1 MISTGIAQI
10 WTPVVDTM
18 RAKLGEVFTPANPD
32 RFHHNFTTS
41 MSFATSLEQLC
52 ATPAAAQRFRTTH
65 VQPFRDSWNLVVYL
79 QVLLLHR
86 AVDNISLAHTTHG
99 MDANGL
105 NLVLYSTMR
114 SLDSFVPP
122 TTSDSHS
129 SSFAFPVTTA
139 TWQVLVKTWSDGVV
153 LAPLVA
159 ASARYSLTVLS
170 QYASYWRDPLEK
182 ALALVKS
189 AQGNAKMMSLTEVH
203 HAGLSTCDDVF
214 CLGSDLHRLGLQ
226 VKRDLVGMI
235 ASKVPREALASDEA
249 ATEFARKL
257 VDEPMQALE
266 LLERM
271 CWDVAVIVV
280 SEECKKVLPAVRTI
294 KGQYQMTNK
303 PMPTTPSSYVAT
315 VTRPLHAFLDKW
327 RDSLGAY
334 AMSAEVLSTT
344 MEMYASLASELLKS
358 ATELEESLK
367 SRKNQRL
374 MHTSSSLDD
383 SISDT
388 DKMRQ
393 QLHLDMQELAREW
406 NDWDVEYV
414 KLLADPDA
422 DAGHDASPTDI
433 VPSKSFVG
441 KFLQSVQQHFAG
453 DRRDENIAVFG
464 APLCAQALYKR
475 YYSTLKPQ
483 GLRIRRS
490 DPPSWD
496 PVAVDD
502 SPEVVGADIL
512 TDEDMAHP
520 FRCLILALKDA
531 NYLVSRAMTFT
542 KINVKFPR
550 KRALHENTDKT
561 LVDGVLVEDRDGDN
575 GVVLR
580 FLAFDVIAWEGSPV
594 YKSKLEKRLQ
604 CLQNEIILPRK
615 AVRAQLSSRQSLIG
629 RLWWRPVQD
638 KALEGAE
645 ETFRVRMKDH
655 FRLEKTEHLL
665 RNFIPKVTH
674 NVEGLIFTPKQ
685 AAYGVGGFEADAPV
699 FKFVGTDAMGGLDGS
714 LTEAQLLQHIQ
725 RIPKAVKRNFRE
737 KRYVR
742 SLQHRAVLPME
753 HEGNWSLE
761 GDGVVENLFYYL
773 WCKDEFGGGPS
784 LLMPD
789 TVVYKFTQPAFWY
802 FTSKSGKVK
811 KKAKASLTNV
821 QIEKEFCRKSCGVDI
836 VAYYIYMLNGTT
848 AISSRGAP
856 FNTMAASSPA

>member
-1 MISTGIAQI
+1 M
-10 WTPVVDTM
+10 
-18 RAKLGEVFTPANPD
+18 D
-32 RFHHNFTTS
+32 RIQAAIKRQS
-41 MSFATSLEQLC
+41 KAATSSGGRRLLQWTDHEWKVFQKTPPFGGLVERLVPIRPPLSTLYEVHYDTTFKG
-52 ATPAAAQRFRTTH
+52 ATPT
-65 VQPFRDSWNLVVYL
+65 
-79 QVLLLHR
+79 
-86 AVDNISLAHTTHG
+86 
-99 MDANGL
+99 
-105 NLVLYSTMR
+105 
-114 SLDSFVPP
+114 
-122 TTSDSHS
+122 
-129 SSFAFPVTTA
+129 
-139 TWQVLVKTWSDGVV
+139 
-153 LAPLVA
+153 
-159 ASARYSLTVLS
+159 
-170 QYASYWRDPLEK
+170 
-182 ALALVKS
+182 
-189 AQGNAKMMSLTEVH
+189 
-203 HAGLSTCDDVF
+203 
-214 CLGSDLHRLGLQ
+214 DL
-226 VKRDLVGMI
+226 M
-235 ASKVPREALASDEA
+235 EALIE
-249 ATEFARKL
+249 
-257 VDEPMQALE
+257 QAKRGN
-266 LLERM
+266 LL
-271 CWDVAVIVV
+271 
-280 SEECKKVLPAVRTI
+280 
-294 KGQYQMTNK
+294 N
-303 PMPTTPSSYVAT
+303 VAT
-315 VTRPLHAFLDKW
+315 VID
-327 RDSLGAY
+327 
-334 AMSAEVLSTT
+334 
-344 MEMYASLASELLKS
+344 ASGNGLYYHE
-358 ATELEESLK
+358 
-367 SRKNQRL
+367 RG
-374 MHTSSSLDD
+374 
-383 SISDT
+383 
-388 DKMRQ
+388 
-393 QLHLDMQELAREW
+393 EW

-464 APLCAQALYKR
+464 ARGYNTAAFLIVCYLVELKGMSLNDALETYKRSNPMGIYSTPCLEGLYKR

-520 FRCLILALKDA
+520 FVRSSHAPPPSAPVQPHHAPPNAASASATSHQLSYRPAVAPVFRMPEAKKAPTKKRKIRTWEDEVEPFAFGQAVPVASAEHERLVAVIAELTGGASDGFPGCEATSLTMIHIRDPAKGELGTLTKEYLVTWRARGKRCLILALKDA

-615 AVRAQLSSRQSLIG
+615 ADR
-629 RLWWRPVQD
+629 
-638 KALEGAE
+638 ALEGAE

-725 RIPKAVKRNFRE
+725 RIPK
-737 KRYVR
+737 
-742 SLQHRAVLPME
+742 
-753 HEGNWSLE
+753 
-761 GDGVVENLFYYL
+761 
-773 WCKDEFGGGPS
+773 
-784 LLMPD
+784 
-789 TVVYKFTQPAFWY
+789 
-802 FTSKSGKVK
+802 
-811 KKAKASLTNV
+811 
-821 QIEKEFCRKSCGVDI
+821 
-836 VAYYIYMLNGTT
+836 
-848 AISSRGAP
+848 
-856 FNTMAASSPA
+856 